1 MLEKIKEHLRITHDL
16 LNDDI
21 QDVIEECLHDLR
33 RMDVRV
39 IETDPL
45 IVASVKLY
53 ARYRFNFEDQ
63 GERYMKAYEDL
74 RNALSFA
81 IEYGVDTEPEA
92 DHE

>member
-39 IETDPL
+39 VESDPL
-45 IVASVKLY
+45 IIACVKLY
-53 ARYRFNFEDQ
+53 CRYRFNFENQ

-81 IEYGVDTEPEA
+81 IEYEGSNE
-92 DHE
+92 